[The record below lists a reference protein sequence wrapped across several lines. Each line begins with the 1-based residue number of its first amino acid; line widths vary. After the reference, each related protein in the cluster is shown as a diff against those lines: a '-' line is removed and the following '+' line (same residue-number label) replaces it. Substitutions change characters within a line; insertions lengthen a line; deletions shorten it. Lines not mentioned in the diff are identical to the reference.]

1 MSTAINPKGPRVT
14 PPEAG
19 PAAWA
24 QTYLGS
30 TVGQKVVVA
39 LTGLLLAGFVV
50 GHMVGNLKM
59 FSGPDAI
66 NAYAYFLKHE
76 LGAVLWVARGGLLVL
91 FVTHIALTLNLKAK
105 SAAARPVPYLSQRPV
120 QATLASRT
128 MLWTGLVVG
137 AFVVFHIAH
146 YTLGWVK
153 PAEIK
158 DAVTGRITTIDYLK
172 LVDQEYKARTGQE
185 RHNVY
190 EMTVAGFRTPWV
202 VAIYVIAQGLLFVHL
217 SHGLQSVIQTLGL
230 KGTRFAPAWVWLG
243 YAVAG
248 LILAGN
254 LAIVVAV
261 WTGVVGPQYP
271 LVR

>member
-1 MSTAINPKGPRVT
+1 MSTAINPKGPRVL
-14 PPEAG
+14 PPDAG
-19 PAAWA
+19 PSAWA
-24 QTYLGS
+24 TTYLGS

-50 GHMVGNLKM
+50 AHMIGNLKM

-66 NAYAYFLKHE
+66 NGYAYFLKHE
-76 LGAVLWVARGGLLVL
+76 LGALLWIARGGLLAL
-91 FVTHIALTLNLKAK
+91 FVAHVALTLNLKAK
-105 SAAARPVPYLSQRPV
+105 SAAARPVPYLNQRPV

-128 MLWTGLVVG
+128 MVWTGLVVG

-153 PAEIK
+153 PAEIR
-158 DAVTGRITTIDYLK
+158 DEATGRITTIDYLK
-172 LVDQEYKARTGQE
+172 LTDQHG

-202 VAIYVIAQGLLFVHL
+202 VAVYLVAQVLLFVHL
-217 SHGLQSVIQTLGL
+217 SHGLQSVVQTLGL